1 MRLGILTIILVI
13 IDQLSKYYIQSTMM
27 LGESIPVW
35 EDIFHITYILNSGA
49 AFGMMAN
56 QTAFFIVLALA
67 IVGAVIYFYPTIRRE
82 SRVMKIGIGLLLGG
96 AIGNLI
102 DRVHIGMVVDFFDFR
117 IWPIF
122 NIADIGIV
130 CGAGI
135 ILAVSFLTR
144 DKSEVNANE

>member
-35 EDIFHITYILNSGA
+35 EDIFHITYILNPGA

-82 SRVMKIGIGLLLGG
+82 SRVMKLGIGLLLGG

-102 DRVHIGMVVDFFDFR
+102 DRVQIGMVVDFFDFR

-135 ILAVSFLTR
+135 ILGVSFLTR
-144 DKSEVNANE
+144 DKSEVNADE

>member
-35 EDIFHITYILNSGA
+35 EDIFHITYILNPGA

-82 SRVMKIGIGLLLGG
+82 SRAMKIGIGLLLGG

>member
-1 MRLGILTIILVI
+1 MRLGILTLILVM

-27 LGESIPVW
+27 LGESIPIW
-35 EDIFHITYILNSGA
+35 EDIFHITYILNPGA

-82 SRVMKIGIGLLLGG
+82 SRTMKIGIGLLLGG

-102 DRVHIGMVVDFFDFR
+102 DRVQIGMVVDFFDFR

-135 ILAVSFLTR
+135 ILVVSFLTR
-144 DKSEVNANE
+144 DKCEVNADE

>member
-1 MRLGILTIILVI
+1 MRLGILTFILVI

-35 EDIFHITYILNSGA
+35 EDIFHITYILNPGA

>member
-13 IDQLSKYYIQSTMM
+13 IDQVSKYYIQSTMM

-35 EDIFHITYILNSGA
+35 EDIFHITYILNPGA

-82 SRVMKIGIGLLLGG
+82 SRVMKLGIGLLLGG

-102 DRVHIGMVVDFFDFR
+102 DRVQIGMVVDFFDFR

-135 ILAVSFLTR
+135 ILGVSFLTR
-144 DKSEVNANE
+144 DKSEVNADE

>member
-35 EDIFHITYILNSGA
+35 EDIFHITYILNPGA

-56 QTAFFIVLALA
+56 QTAFFVVLALA

-82 SRVMKIGIGLLLGG
+82 SRAMKIGIGLLLGG

-102 DRVHIGMVVDFFDFR
+102 DRVQIGMVIDFFDFR

-144 DKSEVNANE
+144 DKNEVNAGE

>member
-82 SRVMKIGIGLLLGG
+82 SRVMKLGIGLLLGG

-102 DRVHIGMVVDFFDFR
+102 DRVQIGMVVDFFDFR

-144 DKSEVNANE
+144 DKSEVNADE